1 MKKALSKN
9 KVSSGTTKLFLPAWW
24 IDSYDSVASKIEPSH
39 YLTLVERLKIIPLFD
54 ANELSSMAL
63 ISARVQECLLEGDGI
78 TRINAS
84 FLGKHI
90 STGKNDQIHSKVL
103 QLVGGIRYIDDGATT
118 SIVDSEKIYV
128 DECNEDPEI
137 ELRLTDEGDE
147 LVLGVV
153 DAFKECSRKLKGNFH
168 VNKILNNKPPIGVAK
183 SLWLDLNHVESAL
196 LLRMETAMH
205 WDHKWLHFN
214 GTFGQDLL
222 SIFSGLS
229 IKLRKDVPNEFSK
242 KLKVLDKFGKKLI
255 EHGLVMQLEPKNYL
269 AFEASTDI
277 QLVWKLASESNQWE
291 DENKYF
297 EKCCRYFSKR
307 NFELS
312 ASHIPFLL
320 KELFQESLGEHIG
333 ELDQFRSSLED
344 REVDA
349 DGLLTILNGNC
360 VLSKF
365 DFFCELYLRKHSQ
378 GTFLISEELAAHFT
392 LISGDLDQSWENYL
406 LELNAI
412 SGRIEDIVNE
422 HSILGSKFFENLSPD
437 LKARLSKGLT
447 KWNEQSRDSQ
457 NAISS
462 VKHDKDKVETRA
474 RNDRNKPGKTKE
486 NELTTH
492 GLGSKFRKLASQ
504 ELERLKRHQPSEYLK
519 IQQKYFDSMTEKQR
533 KTWNEVTSR
542 VRPELRDQQL
552 KLMLIRFMVNNP
564 NLWASEASASSSEK
578 K

>member
-39 YLTLVERLKIIPLFD
+39 YLTLVEAKNNSTFD

-84 FLGKHI
+84 FSGNIYLLE
-90 STGKNDQIHSKVL
+90 KNDQIHSKVL

-242 KLKVLDKFGKKLI
+242 KLKVLDKFGKKI
-255 EHGLVMQLEPKNYL
+255 N
-269 AFEASTDI
+269 
-277 QLVWKLASESNQWE
+277 
-291 DENKYF
+291 
-297 EKCCRYFSKR
+297 
-307 NFELS
+307 
-312 ASHIPFLL
+312 
-320 KELFQESLGEHIG
+320 
-333 ELDQFRSSLED
+333 
-344 REVDA
+344 
-349 DGLLTILNGNC
+349 
-360 VLSKF
+360 
-365 DFFCELYLRKHSQ
+365 
-378 GTFLISEELAAHFT
+378 
-392 LISGDLDQSWENYL
+392 
-406 LELNAI
+406 
-412 SGRIEDIVNE
+412 
-422 HSILGSKFFENLSPD
+422 
-437 LKARLSKGLT
+437 
-447 KWNEQSRDSQ
+447 
-457 NAISS
+457 
-462 VKHDKDKVETRA
+462 
-474 RNDRNKPGKTKE
+474 
-486 NELTTH
+486 
-492 GLGSKFRKLASQ
+492 
-504 ELERLKRHQPSEYLK
+504 
-519 IQQKYFDSMTEKQR
+519 
-533 KTWNEVTSR
+533 
-542 VRPELRDQQL
+542 
-552 KLMLIRFMVNNP
+552 
-564 NLWASEASASSSEK
+564 
-578 K
+578 